1 MANDNK
7 VILIDGSSFM
17 YRAYFALASVGNF
30 MKNSKGLCT
39 NAIYT
44 FINMMT
50 SILKTNLK
58 KY

>member
-1 MANDNK
+1 MGENNK

-17 YRAYFALASVGNF
+17 YKAYFALAVSGNF

-44 FINMMT
+44 FINM
-50 SILKTNLK
+50 
-58 KY
+58 YV